1 MSLIHERITG
11 LTLFC
16 VLLATPAATS
26 VGQQAAGMRGFFPA
40 GAAREAELEKHFRAV
55 PTPERARADLK
66 ILTAEP
72 HVASTPGDYRTA
84 QFVLEQFRAAGLDA
98 QLVEYQ
104 VFLPMPREVK
114 VDLLAPVRRAGPAPD
129 GGWNPP
135 RGGRDPGVISGY
147 NAYSPSGDVTAEVVY
162 ANYGLPEDYDRLR
175 EAGIDVAGKIVL
187 VRYGK
192 CFRGV
197 KPYVAE
203 KNHAAG
209 VLIYSDPADDGFRQ
223 GDTFPKGPWRP
234 SAGVQRGSILYLT
247 DYAGDPLTPGVA
259 ATKEAKRLAPEG
271 ATTLPRIPTAPLSAD
286 DAMPILM
293 GLSGPAAPQPWHGAL
308 PLTYHLGPGSARV
321 RLKLEMDFRLR
332 PIWNVVVRIPG
343 AAHPDEWVIL
353 GNHRDAWVYGA
364 ADPASGTAPLL
375 AVARGLGELLKQG
388 WKPQRTLILASWDAE
403 EFGLIGST
411 EWAEEHASELARN
424 AVAYLNM
431 DAGVAGSHFGASAVP
446 SLGPLIREVAE
457 EVNDPNTGR
466 SVYAVWKQEAARVRR
481 EGGIPYAVLNSSR
494 PAEGGGSVRIG
505 DLGSGSDYT
514 PFLQHLG
521 VPALDVNFGG
531 SYGVY
536 HSIYDNFQWMETF
549 GDPHFQYSVAAAQIF
564 GTLAL
569 RLTEADLLPFDYE
582 EYGRSLQTSLSDLE
596 GELKKGGEPARVS
609 LDQAKAAA
617 QKFTAVA
624 NELNQRIASTT
635 AAGGANTGPSAVQ
648 DANRALMDVERAFLL
663 PAGLPQRAW
672 FRHAFYAPGV
682 YTGYSA
688 VIFPG
693 VREAAAR
700 ENWATAGQQI
710 DELQAVLARGTEAL
724 SRALAALNGAGDSSS
739 R

>member
-11 LTLFC
+11 ITLFC
-16 VLLATPAATS
+16 VLVAMPVATS
-26 VGQQAAGMRGFFPA
+26 VGQQTAGIRGFFPA
-40 GAAREAELEKHFRAV
+40 AAARQADLEKRFRAV

-66 ILTAEP
+66 FLTAEP

-104 VFLPMPREVK
+104 VLLPMPKEVK
-114 VDLLAPVRRAGPAPD
+114 IDLIAPVRRKGPTPE
-129 GGWNPP
+129 GGWHQPP
-135 RGGRDPGVISGY
+135 DRRDPVVIAGY

-162 ANYGLPEDYDRLR
+162 ANYGLPEDYDRLHDL
-175 EAGIDVAGKIVL
+175 GIDVAGKIVL

-192 CFRGV
+192 SFRGV
-197 KPYVAE
+197 KSYVAE

-209 VLIYSDPADDGFRQ
+209 VLIYSDPAEDGYRQ

-234 SAGVQRGSILYLT
+234 ATGVQRGSILYLT

-259 ATKEAKRLAPEG
+259 ATKEAKRLALQD
-271 ATTLPRIPTAPLSAD
+271 ATTLPRIPTAPLSAE

-293 GLSGPAAPQPWHGAL
+293 GLGGPVAPQTWCGAL
-308 PLTYHLGPGSARV
+308 PLTYHLGPGSSKV
-321 RLKLEMDFRLR
+321 HLKLQMDFRLR
-332 PIWNVVVRIPG
+332 TIWDVIARIPG
-343 AAHPDEWVIL
+343 ATHPDEWVIV

-364 ADPASGTAPLL
+364 ADPSSGTAPLL
-375 AVARGLGELLKQG
+375 AVARGLGELRKQG
-388 WKPQRTLILASWDAE
+388 WEPQRTLILASWDAE
-403 EFGLIGST
+403 EFGLMGST
-411 EWAEEHASELARN
+411 EWAEEHAEELTRN

-431 DAGVAGSHFGASAVP
+431 DSGVAGSHFGASAVP

-457 EVNDPNTGR
+457 EVKDPNTGN
-466 SVYAVWKQEAARVRR
+466 SVYAVWTKEGASVRR

-494 PAEGGGSVRIG
+494 PAEGGSARIG

-549 GDPHFQYSVAAAQIF
+549 GDPHFQYSVAAAQIL

-569 RLTEADLLPFDYE
+569 RLAEADVLPFDQE
-582 EYGRSLQTSLSDLE
+582 EYGRTLQRYLADFEEEVNKS
-596 GELKKGGEPARVS
+596 GEPARLPLNKVR
-609 LDQAKAAA
+609 AAA
-617 QKFTAVA
+617 EKFTGVA
-624 NELNQRIASTT
+624 KELNQRIGSVT
-635 AAGGANTGPSAVQ
+635 AAGGTNVNPSSVQ
-648 DANRALMDVERAFLL
+648 DANRALMEVERAFLL
-663 PAGLPQRAW
+663 PGGLPQRAW

-693 VREAAAR
+693 VREAMARQDWTTAA
-700 ENWATAGQQI
+700 EQI
-710 DELQAVLARGTEAL
+710 EQLQITLERGTQAL
-724 SRALAALNGAGDSSS
+724 TRALLALGGAGNSSGH
-739 R
+739 